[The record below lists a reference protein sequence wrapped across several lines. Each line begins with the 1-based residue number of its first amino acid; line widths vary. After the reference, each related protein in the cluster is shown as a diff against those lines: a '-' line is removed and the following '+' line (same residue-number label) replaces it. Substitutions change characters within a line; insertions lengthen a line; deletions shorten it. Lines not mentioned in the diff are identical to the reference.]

1 MSKNG
6 RRGTGEWMREGSVGY
21 ADGRKEKML
30 PKTKEVKGSRTIDGG
45 SIGWLVLSYDDDVNW
60 GGISTRT
67 RDKDNGYKG
76 GKIWMREITAL
87 HRPCLYKF

>member
-30 PKTKEVKGSRTIDGG
+30 PKTKEVKEAERLTAIRLDG
-45 SIGWLVLSYDDDVNW
+45 
-60 GGISTRT
+60 
-67 RDKDNGYKG
+67 
-76 GKIWMREITAL
+76 
-87 HRPCLYKF
+87 LY